1 MILTCAQ
8 MKALEE
14 EAFAGGASA
23 EELMEQA
30 GAQMAAAIIQA
41 VGGPGRAEVFFGK
54 GHNGGDALV
63 AARHLVA
70 GGWQVRVRPAFAE
83 RPWAE
88 LTERQAARLE
98 AARVGAHEV
107 HEAPAAAQGP
117 LVVLDGLLGIG
128 AGGALREPVAGAV
141 REINRLRQNA
151 SATVFALDLPTGL
164 DGDTGAAGPDA
175 VVADWTLT
183 VGAAKA
189 GLVAD
194 GAANYVGRI
203 AVLPLE
209 ALSARMPAATDAGLA
224 TARELAPL
232 WARRRFDSHKGDYGR
247 VGIVA
252 GSPGMSG
259 AAVMAAEACLH
270 AGAGLVTVYVLPEA
284 LPQVAARMAPEV
296 MVKAVASYGEVSP
309 GRHDVLAV
317 GPGLG
322 ATRRAEILALIE
334 SAPQPMVVDADG
346 LNDLAH
352 DLSRLRRC
360 AGPRLLTPHPGEMA
374 RLLRESVHLGRRETV
389 RTFTGNFPVTLLLKG
404 ARTLVGQA
412 GMPLSYNSTGNP
424 GMASGGMGDVLTG
437 VLAALA
443 GQRLALYD
451 AARLG
456 AWLCGRAAERA
467 VQGGGFSQESLSATA
482 VVAHLGV
489 AFSDL
494 RAGVF

>member
-14 EAFAGGASA
+14 GAFAGGASA
-23 EELMEQA
+23 GALMEQA
-30 GAQMAAAIIQA
+30 GAQMADAIIQA
-41 VGGPGRAEVFFGK
+41 VGGPGCAEVFFGK

-63 AARHLVA
+63 AARHLLA
-70 GGWQVRVRPAFAE
+70 KGWQVRVRPAFE
-83 RPWAE
+83 QRPWAE

-98 AARVGAHEV
+98 AARAGAQ
-107 HEAPAAAQGP
+107 EAPAAARGP

-128 AGGALREPVAGAV
+128 AGGALREPVAGAA
-141 REINRLRQNA
+141 REINRLRQEAN
-151 SATVFALDLPTGL
+151 ATVFALDLPTGL
-164 DGDTGAAGPDA
+164 DGDTGAAGSDA

-194 GAANYVGRI
+194 GAANHVGRI
-203 AVLPLE
+203 AVLPLAE
-209 ALSARMPAATDAGLA
+209 LSARMPAAPEAVLA

-284 LPQVAARMAPEV
+284 LPLVAARVAPEV
-296 MVKAVASYGEVSP
+296 MVKAVASYGEVGP

-374 RLLRESVHLGRRETV
+374 RLLRESVNLERRETV

-404 ARTLVGQA
+404 SRTLVGQS
-412 GMPLSYNSTGNP
+412 GRPLSYNSTGNP

-443 GQRLALYD
+443 GQGLALYD

-467 VQGGGFSQESLSATA
+467 VQGGGYSQESLSATA
-482 VVAHLGV
+482 VVAHLGG
-489 AFSDL
+489 AFGDL
-494 RAGVF
+494 RAGVY